1 MGDAQLLSGHPSVAS
16 DSCPLDVAKSP
27 KFRVVC
33 RYEPTTAAA
42 AAGGNQSCRSDAL
55 PRRSILHA
63 NPRRLRGRDFQD
75 RAGRESARRVGRQRR
90 RQADRQL
97 FFSLDKSIEE
107 KHPRR
112 DQRARGPRNP
122 HAAHRR
128 RRRGGRQLPPR
139 RHEGAR
145 TRLRNA
151 RGAQSAHHPLLN
163 LGLRIDR
170 PAAGFPRLRSDR
182 ARDVGSDERDGHG
195 RERADAGR
203 HRDLRSA
210 RWNFLGQWN
219 SARARGAP
227 SRRPRPAGRNVAARI
242 NREHA
247 HLVGGIYFETGKTPA
262 PGGNHHPLS
271 SPYGVF
277 KASDR
282 PFNIA
287 CGSEAM
293 WQKFV
298 KVIGRPELATDER
311 FKNTGRRIKNRDALT
326 EEINRALAP
335 HPADHWIEVLN
346 REGIPS
352 GPILT
357 IEEMFKH
364 PQTAAREMLLKMP
377 HPELG
382 EFLTTGLAARLE
394 PPRGKAPRPPL
405 VGEHTDE
412 VLAAH
417 GYTREDLRRLRAN
430 GTIA

>member
-1 MGDAQLLSGHPSVAS
+1 MPDAPPLAGIKVVDFTRYLAGPFCTQILGDYGAEVLKV
-16 DSCPLDVAKSP
+16 
-27 KFRVVC
+27 
-33 RYEPTTAAA
+33 EP
-42 AAGGNQSCRSDAL
+42 
-55 PRRSILHA
+55 
-63 NPRRLRGRDFQD
+63 
-75 RAGRESARRVGRQRR
+75 V
-90 RQADRQL
+90 
-97 FFSLDKSIEE
+97 
-107 KHPRR
+107 
-112 DQRARGPRNP
+112 
-122 HAAHRR
+122 
-128 RRRGGRQLPPR
+128 
-139 RHEGAR
+139 EGAR
-145 TRLRNA
+145 GELGGGSAKDSYFFLSTNRSKKSIQVSTRKPEGRAVLQRLLDSADIVVDNFRPGVMDALGFGYDKLAARNPRIIACSISGFGSNGPLRDYP
-151 RGAQSAHHPLLN
+151 GFDQIAQGFSGLMSVTGTSASGPTRVGIAICDLLGGIFSAQGI
-163 LGLRIDR
+163 LL
-170 PAAGFPRLRSDR
+170 ALEA
-182 ARDVGSDERDGHG
+182 
-195 RERADAGR
+195 R
-203 HRDLRSA
+203 HRDGRGQRVETSLLESIVSILTWSA
-210 RWNFLGQWN
+210 
-219 SARARGAP
+219 
-227 SRRPRPAGRNVAARI
+227 
-242 NREHA
+242 
-247 HLVGGIYFETGKTPA
+247 GIYFETGKTPA

-298 KVIGRPELATDER
+298 KVIERPELAADER
-311 FKNTGRRIKNRDALT
+311 FKNTGRRIKNRAALT

-364 PQTAAREMLLKMP
+364 PQTAAREMLLKLP

-382 EFLTTGLAARLE
+382 EFLTTGLAAKLE
-394 PPRGKAPRPPL
+394 LTPGKITRPPL

-417 GYTREDLRRLRAN
+417 GYTADELKRLRAN